1 MVKLLRFIDYQ
12 QLMED
17 YIMKQNIGLPVML
30 LIVTAFLS
38 SCSDELKIKDHGEI
52 DVPVQELAYL
62 DTRVSAANSAYEKK
76 AVEQLQQELDDLKEE
91 ENHSVDEP
99 LAVINPFGT
108 NTTGLYLYF
117 NSADA
122 GKLTYTISAEGTADF
137 KRTAKDAN
145 AEAALAEY
153 QLIGLVSGKENTVSV
168 TYTNEEGTRAD
179 EYSFKVTAPET
190 TSGYPIAM
198 EQTAASGNTEL
209 ADGLFVLM
217 GVNNYNGYTFL
228 FDNDGT
234 LRAEIISE
242 DYRMDRMVAYE
253 DSMVFT
259 TTDQKLARM
268 NPLGK
273 ITDTY
278 ELNGYVMHHDFVI
291 NDEGQVLALVSDS
304 AKDTVED
311 MVMSIDLNTGEQ
323 KLLIDFTELLNGYKQ
338 TTKPVEMDGK
348 SVWDWLHFNSIDL
361 VGNSL
366 FLSAR
371 ENSTIIKVDNI
382 YTQPTINYLIGIQD
396 VWAGTEGENL
406 RLQKSSEFPSQAGQH
421 SVTYAADDS
430 LPEGQY
436 YLYMYNNNY
445 WWYESRPDYT
455 GAVIRETSQ
464 TFEANDQDRSKFTKY
479 LVDENNRS
487 YDLVQEFDVPYSSI
501 VSNAQL
507 TGDSIVVN
515 SGMAKTLEEYSLEGD
530 LLAQFNY
537 EASLLSY
544 RAFKETFN
552 GYWFE

>member
-1 MVKLLRFIDYQ
+1 
-12 QLMED
+12 
-17 YIMKQNIGLPVML
+17 MKQNIGLPFLL
-30 LIVTAFLS
+30 LIIAAFLA
-38 SCSDELKIKDHGEI
+38 SCNDELKIKDHGEI
-52 DVPVQELAYL
+52 EVPVQELTYL
-62 DTRVSAANSAYEKK
+62 DTRVSASHSAYEKK
-76 AVEQLQQELDDLKEE
+76 AVEQLQQELNDLKEE
-91 ENHSVDEP
+91 ENYSVDEP
-99 LAVINPFGT
+99 LAVMNPFGT

-122 GKLTYTISAEGTADF
+122 GKLTYTISAEDTTDF

-145 AEAALAEY
+145 AEATVSEY
-153 QLIGLVSGKENTVSV
+153 QLIGLVPGKENTVSV
-168 TYTNEEGTRAD
+168 TYMNEEGTRSN
-179 EYSFKVTAPET
+179 EYSFKVRAPET

-198 EQTAASGNTEL
+198 EQTAASGSTEL

-242 DYRMDRMVAYE
+242 DYRMDRMAAYE

-311 MVMSIDLNTGEQ
+311 LVMSIDLNTGEQ
-323 KLLIDFTELLNGYKQ
+323 KMLIDFNELLNGYKQ
-338 TTKPVEMDGK
+338 VTKPVETDGK

-366 FLSAR
+366 ILSAR
-371 ENSTIIKVDNI
+371 ENSTIIKVDDI
-382 YTQPTINYLIGIQD
+382 YTQPTINYLIGIHD
-396 VWAGTEGENL
+396 VWTGTEGENL
-406 RLQKSSEFPSQAGQH
+406 RLEKSSEFPSQAGQH
-421 SVTYAADDS
+421 SVTYVADDS

-455 GAVIRETSQ
+455 GAVIRETSE

-479 LVDENNRS
+479 IVDENNRS

-501 VSNAQL
+501 VSNAQM
-507 TGDSIVVN
+507 TGDSIIVN
-515 SGMAKTLEEYSLEGD
+515 SGMAKTLEEYSTEGD

-537 EASLLSY
+537 EASLLAY
-544 RAFKETFN
+544 RVFKETFD

>member
-1 MVKLLRFIDYQ
+1 
-12 QLMED
+12 
-17 YIMKQNIGLPVML
+17 MKQNIGLPVML

>member
-1 MVKLLRFIDYQ
+1 
-12 QLMED
+12 
-17 YIMKQNIGLPVML
+17 MKQNIGLPVML
-30 LIVTAFLS
+30 LIVAAFLA
-38 SCSDELKIKDHGEI
+38 SCSDELKIKDYGEI

-91 ENHSVDEP
+91 ENYSVDEP
-99 LAVINPFGT
+99 LAVMNPFGT

-153 QLIGLVSGKENTVSV
+153 QLIGLVPGKENTVSV

-179 EYSFKVTAPET
+179 EYSFKVTAPKT

-268 NPLGK
+268 NALGK

-278 ELNGYVMHHDFVI
+278 ELNGYVMHHDFVV

-311 MVMSIDLNTGEQ
+311 IVMSIDLNTGEQ
-323 KLLIDFTELLNGYKQ
+323 KLLIDFNELLNSYKQ

-371 ENSTIIKVDNI
+371 ENSTIIKVDDI